1 MEEYKAEA
9 EEILGKA
16 IQSVVFQYNAYAPI
30 ISTLQVVY
38 SDMVPTMGVDKYARM
53 VVNPKFLVKNQIYA
67 KGLLIHEV
75 LHIFMG
81 HTTNERS
88 KLEYTEDEH
97 HNMLVNIAEDC
108 AINQFIREPL
118 PSGAISVSTLKQM
131 TGTDIDYNQSSEY
144 YYEKIMN
151 YAKENQNGN
160 DGNDGNAL
168 KEIGDNNTDHT
179 GNVNSQNIQ
188 DKLEQMGIK
197 HISTEEVNDR
207 VMEMAKEI
215 AKNQGNQYGGLAD
228 FAKKMLEPKIDWRPL
243 LQTTVRN
250 AEKKVWSMRCKSTY
264 KRTSKRSRDVLL
276 PKKYGNKIS
285 VTLSF
290 DTSGSIDMEMVN
302 QFLSEVQNCL
312 KYSELKECALWHTNN
327 YWYGKPEQLMAD
339 IEKVF
344 ESGGT
349 DEACMG
355 IAEQHCPA
363 DLHIHFSDGY
373 HGNRFG
379 FKHPEKNMEIIW
391 DGKDIKDIRKEF

>member
-118 PSGAISVSTLKQM
+118 PSGAVSVSTLKQM
-131 TGTDIDYNQSSEY
+131 TGMDIDYNQSSEY

-188 DKLEQMGIK
+188 DKLEQMGVK

-355 IAEQHCPA
+355 IAEQHCQA